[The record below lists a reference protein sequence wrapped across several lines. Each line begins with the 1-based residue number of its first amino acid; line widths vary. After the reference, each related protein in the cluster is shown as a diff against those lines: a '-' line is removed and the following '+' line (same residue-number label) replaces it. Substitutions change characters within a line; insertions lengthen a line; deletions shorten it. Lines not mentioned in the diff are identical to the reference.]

1 MDTLILLPI
10 NFVTNVERKKRDQ
23 FVQLVEAVDV
33 LNADV
38 TSAEKRE
45 LNIAADALVVTEEV
59 AEDADTLAVVDI
71 EEAVR

>member
-1 MDTLILLPI
+1 
-10 NFVTNVERKKRDQ
+10 VERKKRDQ

-45 LNIAADALVVTEEV
+45 LNIAADAQVVTEEV
-59 AEDADTLAVVDI
+59 AEDANILAVVDI

>member
-1 MDTLILLPI
+1 
-10 NFVTNVERKKRDQ
+10 VERKKRDQ

-45 LNIAADALVVTEEV
+45 LNIAADAQVVTEEV